1 MYGGTLLLTL
11 SDDEETQV
19 PVSRRRV
26 PSLKRALG
34 L

>member
-11 SDDEETQV
+11 TNKEETQV

-26 PSLKRALG
+26 PQVKKALG